1 MDDIIDLT
9 NEKDFLKG
17 YSIVTKIYDIRNHF
31 HFTEEKVEYN
41 ELIMNL
47 KVLDLITEINFVFIK
62 GVPILDEIK
71 ELTKV
76 GNLMNFQV
84 FLDPLH
90 DDSITM
96 MAKGQNKIDI
106 KVKF

>member
-1 MDDIIDLT
+1 MGEILDLK
-9 NEKDFLKG
+9 EVKEDMIG
-17 YSIVTKIYDIRNHF
+17 YYIVTKIYEVRDLF
-31 HFTEEKVEYN
+31 YFAEEKIKYN

-47 KVLDLITEINFVFIK
+47 KVLDYITEINFVYSA
-62 GVPILDEIK
+62 GVGILDQINEV
-71 ELTKV
+71 TKV

-96 MAKGQNKIDI
+96 MAKGENKIDI
-106 KVKF
+106 KVNF